1 MLKKIR
7 FLTTAAVI
15 AALYAALTYAFYFC
29 SYGQVQFRVAE
40 ILTVLPYYTPAAI
53 PGLALGCVIANIGS
67 TLGPIDMVVGGC
79 ATLLAALLSRIVPK
93 KLVPFPPIICNAVI
107 VGYELYFVA
116 DAPLV
121 PTMLYVALGEAV
133 VCLIGGYTFMFALDR
148 LSDKVFPKDY
158 FRSGSKIKK

>member
-15 AALYAALTYAFYFC
+15 AALYAALTYAFAFM
-29 SYGQVQFRVAE
+29 SYGPVQFRVAE
-40 ILTVLPYYTPAAI
+40 ILTVLPFYTPAAI

-67 TLGPIDMVVGGC
+67 SLGPIDMLVGGG
-79 ATLLAALLSRIVPK
+79 ATLLAAVLSRVVPK

-107 VGYELYFVA
+107 VGIELHFVMN
-116 DAPLV
+116 APLV

-133 VCLIGGYTFMFALDR
+133 VCLIGGYAFMLAIDKLGDR
-148 LSDKVFPKDY
+148 VFPKDL
-158 FRSGSKIKK
+158 FRKGNLKT